1 LETEVTQEKIMQ
13 LRKTK
18 GIIPDFNKALVGGY
32 QCRDVDEYILNMKAN
47 TDQSQD
53 LLKKKLEEYVS
64 EFNLLSQE
72 KEKLI
77 RLKKEYETQLERLS
91 AENAE
96 KSRIEAQVRAEAD
109 RLKGSVEELQAQ
121 LENNDLKSSIEKT
134 KLLEKENMQLRQQKS
149 ELAVEVEAVRKNEE
163 DLRTNIEE
171 LKRQNAE
178 LAEHIDSIMISRRNR
193 EMATNLKLYQYR
205 HKHETHIGSAVRS
218 LQEMEKTLEAMKKE
232 LAEMYENTQIPAD
245 DDAHSR

>member
-1 LETEVTQEKIMQ
+1 METQVTQEKIMQ

-77 RLKKEYETQLERLS
+77 RLKKEYETQLERLT
-91 AENAE
+91 AENTE
-96 KSRIEAQVRAEAD
+96 KSRVEAQVRAEAD
-109 RLKGSVEELQAQ
+109 RSIFSYSSLSVV
-121 LENNDLKSSIEKT
+121 SI
-134 KLLEKENMQLRQQKS
+134 
-149 ELAVEVEAVRKNEE
+149 
-163 DLRTNIEE
+163 
-171 LKRQNAE
+171 
-178 LAEHIDSIMISRRNR
+178 RN
-193 EMATNLKLYQYR
+193 K
-205 HKHETHIGSAVRS
+205 
-218 LQEMEKTLEAMKKE
+218 
-232 LAEMYENTQIPAD
+232 
-245 DDAHSR
+245 